1 MEVSKHSIAGDGYL
15 NRQDFSNVH
24 PNFHTPSFG
33 PRRNTHS
40 TFIQFMPFHALEN
53 RKYAGGS
60 AGMGVIVLARSSSSY
75 DTI

>member
-1 MEVSKHSIAGDGYL
+1 MEVSKHSIAEDGHL

-24 PNFHTPSFG
+24 PNFHTPSFR

-53 RKYAGGS
+53 QKCAGGP
-60 AGMGVIVLARSSSSY
+60 AGVGAIVLACSSSSY